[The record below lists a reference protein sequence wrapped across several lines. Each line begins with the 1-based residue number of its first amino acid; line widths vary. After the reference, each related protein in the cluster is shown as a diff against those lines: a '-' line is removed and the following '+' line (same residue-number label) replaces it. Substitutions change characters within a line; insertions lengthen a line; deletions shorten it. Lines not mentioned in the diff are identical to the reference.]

1 MLRACFVV
9 LAVALITACGDDDG
23 SSNNTPGPDPTGR
36 PAIALDVSSGE
47 PDPLVPG
54 AYTSRVFA
62 PAPTFTVNEGWA
74 ASVVDTQLIALIRD
88 VQSDSDCLCII
99 APDGVYDGA
108 TGTTIPLPVDLTEWF
123 AANPGLVVTKP
134 SSLQVGNR
142 AARQMEVRV
151 AEGAALQD
159 GRLPLVAAAEHTY
172 SLAPGEKGHIVI
184 INHPDGPLVLGIRA
198 PAAEYGD
205 YFRRVEGVVGSL
217 TFAD

>member
-1 MLRACFVV
+1 MLRAWFVV
-9 LAVALITACGDDDG
+9 LAVALLAGCGDG
-23 SSNNTPGPDPTGR
+23 SSNNTPGPDPTGG

-47 PDPLVPG
+47 PDPLAPG
-54 AYTSRVFA
+54 AYTSRVFT
-62 PAPTFTVNEGWA
+62 PAPTFTVSEGWA
-74 ASVVDTQLIALIRD
+74 ASTVDTQLIALIRD
-88 VQSDSDCLCII
+88 IAADSDCLCII
-99 APDGVYDGA
+99 APDGVYDAA
-108 TGTTIPLPVDLTEWF
+108 TGTTIPLPADLTEWF
-123 AANPGLVVTKP
+123 AANPGLVATNP

-159 GRLPLVAAAEHTY
+159 GRLPLVSAAEHTY

-184 INHPDGPLVLGIRA
+184 IDHPYGPLVLGIRA

-205 YFRRVEGVVGSL
+205 YFRQMEGVVGSL